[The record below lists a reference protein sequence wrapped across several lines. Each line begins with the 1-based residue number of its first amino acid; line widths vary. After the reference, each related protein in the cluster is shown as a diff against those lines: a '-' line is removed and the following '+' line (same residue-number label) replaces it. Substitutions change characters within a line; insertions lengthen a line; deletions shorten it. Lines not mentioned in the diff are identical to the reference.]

1 MQIFGVPAGRKE
13 STNMPVENVINDVT
27 DSEEGRGIFRF
38 ILDLI
43 RSVVTAVVD
52 MGKNLVSSLI
62 EWVIGTISALVQRV
76 ITRIAT
82 EV

>member
-1 MQIFGVPAGRKE
+1 MTE
-13 STNMPVENVINDVT
+13 EHDVAET
-27 DSEEGRGIFRF
+27 EEGRGVFRF

-43 RSVVTAVVD
+43 RSVVTAIVD
-52 MGKNLVSSLI
+52 MGKNLANSLI
-62 EWVIGTISALVQRV
+62 EWVLGTISVLVQRV

>member
-1 MQIFGVPAGRKE
+1 MPRIPASGKE
-13 STNMPVENVINDVT
+13 RPEMTEENDVT
-27 DSEEGRGIFRF
+27 QTEEGRGVFQF

-43 RSVVTAVVD
+43 RSVTTAVVD
-52 MGKNLVSSLI
+52 MGKNLISSLI

>member
-1 MQIFGVPAGRKE
+1 MKISGVPAGRKE
-13 STNMPVENVINDVT
+13 STNMPDGNVLDDAT

-52 MGKNLVSSLI
+52 MGKNLISSLI
-62 EWVIGTISALVQRV
+62 EWVTGAISALVQRV